1 MLQPEWKTSPGD
13 LGTYPSTESL
23 SIQLAAAPQFPAN
36 QVFFKVLAGSLPS
49 GLSLTSGGTIIGKPN
64 NVSIDSVSTFTIRAT
79 DNENNI
85 RDRTFLITISGS
97 NSPKLSTPPGSILT
111 IVDSV
116 YVNYKL
122 QYINPIPNNVIN
134 LIVSSG
140 NLPPGLYLAD
150 DGNIKGYPDIPK
162 LPDNSPTTK
171 TYTFSIQLKSN
182 LGNDLKVYSITV
194 RNQQTNSP
202 PNIRIPVI
210 LNRSPLNEPI
220 NTSDPYYDYYLLN
233 GKTIPTIRANEYFSF
248 KIIGRDFDTNDIVY
262 QFGGLPPGLVG
273 DPVTGWITG
282 VPVMKGKG
290 ISQYEVNV
298 SVAKKRATMI
308 VSSHEIYYMTVANQ
322 ITEDID
328 WITDS
333 NLGTILNGT
342 TNPLSIKATS
352 MLSLAYRVISGSLP
366 HNLKLNTIG
375 EITGKVSQ
383 QPLDKV
389 LNEGDVTEYNFV
401 VEAYSPSYPIF
412 KKQKSFTLKVEQ
424 YYATP
429 FESIYLKAAP
439 SLTGKRLI
447 NSLLTNDTLIPKDYV
462 YRPDDVY
469 YGKAKDVRIVQ
480 TYGVK
485 VSTINEYINAVQ
497 QSHYWRKITL
507 GSIETAIATDNNG
520 HVLYEVVYSKIID
533 DLSNN
538 SGVSVNNKL
547 FWPRPINLRLNAHTI
562 NNTNI
567 LTSANSISTTSSP
580 GKINYVYPASL
591 ENMRN
596 EVNNILT
603 QNPDSRLLPKWMT
616 TQQANS
622 NTLGFVQAWVICY
635 TKPGKSE
642 LVKELINTKWGHKLN
657 EIDLTIDRY
666 YVDKSSTYNWNTSLA
681 IPAWTGLPSSTPVPD
696 PIDKYD
702 FSVLFPRKT
711 ILPNNLE

>member
-1 MLQPEWKTSPGD
+1 MLQPEWKTGAGD

-23 SIQLAAAPQFPAN
+23 SIQLTADPQFPAN
-36 QVFFKVLAGSLPS
+36 QVFYKVLAGSLPA
-49 GLSLTSGGTIIGKPN
+49 GLSITPRGAIIGKPN
-64 NVSIDSVSTFTIRAT
+64 NVSIDLVSTFTIRAT
-79 DNENNI
+79 DNQNNI
-85 RDRTFLITISGS
+85 RDRTFLLTISGS
-97 NSPKLSTPPGSILT
+97 NSPKLITPPGSILT
-111 IVDSV
+111 TVDSV
-116 YVNYKL
+116 YINYKL
-122 QYINPIPNNVIN
+122 QYTNPIPNNIITVF
-134 LIVSSG
+134 VSSG
-140 NLPPGLYLAD
+140 NLPPGLYLSS
-150 DGNIKGYPDIPK
+150 DGVVKGYPDMPK

-171 TYTFSIQLKSN
+171 TYTFSVQLKSD

-210 LNRSPLNEPI
+210 LNRKPVSEPI
-220 NTSDPYYDYYLLN
+220 NTLDPFYDYYLLD

-248 KIIGRDFDTNDIVY
+248 KIIGRDFDTNEIVY

-282 VPVMKGKG
+282 VPVMNGKG

-308 VSSHEIYYMTVANQ
+308 VSSHEIYYMTVSNE
-322 ITEDID
+322 ITEDIT
-328 WITDS
+328 WITKTD
-333 NLGTILNGT
+333 LGTILNGT

-352 MLSLAYRVISGSLP
+352 MLPLAYRVISGSLP
-366 HNLKLNTIG
+366 NNLKLNLIG

-389 LNEGDVTEYNFV
+389 LNEGDVTEYEFV

-412 KKQKSFTLKVEQ
+412 KKQKTFNLKVEQ

-429 FESIYLKAAP
+429 FESVYLKAAP
-439 SLTGKRLI
+439 KLDGKRLI
-447 NSLLTNDTLIPKDYV
+447 NSLLTNDNLIPKDYI

-469 YGKAKDVRIVQ
+469 YGKAKDIRIVQ
-480 TYGVK
+480 SYGVK
-485 VSTINEYINAVQ
+485 VSTINEYIDAVQ
-497 QSHYWRKITL
+497 KNHYWRKITL

-520 HVLYEVVYSKIID
+520 HVLYEVVYSKVVDELTNESGISVGSK
-533 DLSNN
+533 LS
-538 SGVSVNNKL
+538 
-547 FWPRPINLRLNAHTI
+547 WPRPINLRLNAHTI

-567 LTSANSISTTSSP
+567 LTSANVISTTSSP
-580 GKINYVYPASL
+580 GTVNYLYPASL

-596 EVNNILT
+596 EVNDVLT

-642 LVKELINTKWGHKLN
+642 LIKDLIDTKWGHKLN
-657 EIDLTIDRY
+657 EIDFTIDRY

-681 IPAWTGLPSSTPVPD
+681 VPAWTGLPSSTPVPN

-711 ILPNNLE
+711 ILPNNYE